1 MNDVDILY
9 SVNKSNAID
18 IALHLLHSDG
28 QFTPPLSQRVDIESY
43 ASRIADHAMRFEAW
57 IDGSL
62 IALVAAYFNIDE
74 NRFYITNV
82 STASTFGGK
91 GIAKSLLKHCL
102 EYADNGPITIGYLE
116 VQASNAVALSLYCKC
131 GFEGFTAQVDRIQMR
146 RTRPSNL
153 PTLKGTT

>member
-1 MNDVDILY
+1 MNDAEISF
-9 SVNKSNAID
+9 SVNTSNAAD
-18 IALHLLHSDG
+18 IALHLLHSDD
-28 QFTPPLSQRVDIESY
+28 QFTPPLSQRVHIESY
-43 ASRIADHAMRFEAW
+43 AGRIADHAMRFEAW

-82 STASTFGGK
+82 STASRFCGK
-91 GIAKSLLKHCL
+91 GIAKSLLKQCL
-102 EYADNGPITIGYLE
+102 EYADSGPITIGYLE
-116 VQASNAVALSLYCKC
+116 VEALNATALSLYCKC